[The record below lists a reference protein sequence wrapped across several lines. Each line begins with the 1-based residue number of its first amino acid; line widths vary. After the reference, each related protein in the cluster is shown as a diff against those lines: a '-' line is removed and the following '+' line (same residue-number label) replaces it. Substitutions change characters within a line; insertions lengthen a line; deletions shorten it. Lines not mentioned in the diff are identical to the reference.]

1 MFAQTITEQIPG
13 WAQGSIA
20 LAAMAILGVIVRQM
34 LATFESRTDKMLEVF
49 KSEQS
54 SERGR
59 SDAHLEKVYQKLDN
73 MSDRLYEAR
82 CRLPPGGCDFQRVQR
97 LEQYPSPH
105 KPA

>member
-1 MFAQTITEQIPG
+1 MIIYLLAQQVADIPG

-34 LATFESRTDKMLEVF
+34 LATFESRTDKMLDVF
-49 KSEQS
+49 KNEQTA
-54 SERGR
+54 ERGR

-82 CRLPPGGCDFQRVQR
+82 CRLPPGGCDLQR
-97 LEQYPSPH
+97 LVRHDQGH
-105 KPA
+105 KPT